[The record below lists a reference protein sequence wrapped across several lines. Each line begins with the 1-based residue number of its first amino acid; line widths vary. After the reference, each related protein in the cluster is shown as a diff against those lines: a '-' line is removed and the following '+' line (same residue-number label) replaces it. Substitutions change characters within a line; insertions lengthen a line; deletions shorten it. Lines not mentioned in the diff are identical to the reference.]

1 MNLIEISKAP
11 KDLCI
16 KSFKENILN
25 NFSLEYVSKLSSS
38 GQLGLKYLRG
48 MVWKILLGVLPPNDS
63 LEKWKEKII
72 YLRKEYKIISDKIKK
87 KQNYFEEKEK
97 NNERYS
103 NNSNNS
109 LLIKSIYI
117 NPLREEKETKELIN
131 LDLKRTFQDL
141 VLFHDERII
150 NILSHILFVWSAEN
164 EQFGYQQ
171 GMNDILSIIFLA
183 LYPYYFENDL
193 KEKNNIIID
202 NAEELYLFFNDE
214 DELES
219 DLYICFNNAMKK
231 GINNFYEFEF
241 ISKEKQNE
249 YIKKICLFNNEM
261 ENIIE
266 MNEEINLPLYIRCFM
281 IIHEKLKILDF
292 ELYSHLKKIG
302 LNAEIII
309 HRWIKCIFIREFNYQ
324 DVLIIWDSII
334 SSPEIKIG
342 YDLAKIDIIALSM
355 LLRIRNFLFLCD
367 QSQSYMILLQ
377 YPKIE
382 NILELIIF
390 SDKIKEAIN
399 ELLSGKKSLFLE
411 NITNF
416 STNNDTNN
424 NKDFFNNKNDMKN
437 TDNIKSYE
445 EGVKRLEDIFNK
457 YHSLMEVNDEKEFIN
472 IMNFFKN
479 YK

>member
-1 MNLIEISKAP
+1 
-11 KDLCI
+11 
-16 KSFKENILN
+16 
-25 NFSLEYVSKLSSS
+25 
-38 GQLGLKYLRG
+38 
-48 MVWKILLGVLPPNDS
+48 
-63 LEKWKEKII
+63 
-72 YLRKEYKIISDKIKK
+72 
-87 KQNYFEEKEK
+87 
-97 NNERYS
+97 
-103 NNSNNS
+103 
-109 LLIKSIYI
+109 
-117 NPLREEKETKELIN
+117 
-131 LDLKRTFQDL
+131 
-141 VLFHDERII
+141 
-150 NILSHILFVWSAEN
+150 
-164 EQFGYQQ
+164 
-171 GMNDILSIIFLA
+171 
-183 LYPYYFENDL
+183 
-193 KEKNNIIID
+193 
-202 NAEELYLFFNDE
+202 
-214 DELES
+214 
-219 DLYICFNNAMKK
+219 
-231 GINNFYEFEF
+231 
-241 ISKEKQNE
+241 
-249 YIKKICLFNNEM
+249 
-261 ENIIE
+261 
-266 MNEEINLPLYIRCFM
+266 M

-309 HRWIKCIFIREFNYQ
+309 HRWIKCVFIREFNYQ

-416 STNNDTNN
+416 MTNYDTNN

>member
-141 VLFHDERII
+141 VLFHDEKII

-164 EQFGYQQ
+164 EEFGYQQ

-183 LYPYYFENDL
+183 LYPYYFKNDL

-241 ISKEKQNE
+241 TSKEKQNE
-249 YIKKICLFNNEM
+249 YIKKICLFNDEM
-261 ENIIE
+261 KNIIA

-309 HRWIKCIFIREFNYQ
+309 HRWIKCVFIREFNYQ

-416 STNNDTNN
+416 MTNYDTNN

-472 IMNFFKN
+472 SL
-479 YK
+479 

>member
-1 MNLIEISKAP
+1 
-11 KDLCI
+11 
-16 KSFKENILN
+16 
-25 NFSLEYVSKLSSS
+25 
-38 GQLGLKYLRG
+38 
-48 MVWKILLGVLPPNDS
+48 
-63 LEKWKEKII
+63 
-72 YLRKEYKIISDKIKK
+72 
-87 KQNYFEEKEK
+87 
-97 NNERYS
+97 
-103 NNSNNS
+103 
-109 LLIKSIYI
+109 
-117 NPLREEKETKELIN
+117 
-131 LDLKRTFQDL
+131 
-141 VLFHDERII
+141 
-150 NILSHILFVWSAEN
+150 
-164 EQFGYQQ
+164 
-171 GMNDILSIIFLA
+171 
-183 LYPYYFENDL
+183 
-193 KEKNNIIID
+193 
-202 NAEELYLFFNDE
+202 
-214 DELES
+214 
-219 DLYICFNNAMKK
+219 
-231 GINNFYEFEF
+231 
-241 ISKEKQNE
+241 
-249 YIKKICLFNNEM
+249 M

-416 STNNDTNN
+416 STDYDTNN

>member
-1 MNLIEISKAP
+1 
-11 KDLCI
+11 
-16 KSFKENILN
+16 
-25 NFSLEYVSKLSSS
+25 
-38 GQLGLKYLRG
+38 
-48 MVWKILLGVLPPNDS
+48 
-63 LEKWKEKII
+63 
-72 YLRKEYKIISDKIKK
+72 
-87 KQNYFEEKEK
+87 
-97 NNERYS
+97 
-103 NNSNNS
+103 
-109 LLIKSIYI
+109 
-117 NPLREEKETKELIN
+117 
-131 LDLKRTFQDL
+131 
-141 VLFHDERII
+141 
-150 NILSHILFVWSAEN
+150 
-164 EQFGYQQ
+164 
-171 GMNDILSIIFLA
+171 
-183 LYPYYFENDL
+183 
-193 KEKNNIIID
+193 
-202 NAEELYLFFNDE
+202 
-214 DELES
+214 
-219 DLYICFNNAMKK
+219 
-231 GINNFYEFEF
+231 
-241 ISKEKQNE
+241 
-249 YIKKICLFNNEM
+249 
-261 ENIIE
+261 
-266 MNEEINLPLYIRCFM
+266 M

-416 STNNDTNN
+416 SINNDTNN
-424 NKDFFNNKNDMKN
+424 NKDFFNNKNDMKSN
-437 TDNIKSYE
+437 DNIKCYE

-457 YHSLMEVNDEKEFIN
+457 YHSLMEDNDEKEFIN